1 MIIGIDIGGTS
12 IKFGVIDADFRV
24 VYRESAATKT
34 DGTDLDIVAQLKE
47 VCLRLKAAYPV
58 RCIGIGS
65 PGTIDT
71 ARGICVR
78 AGNLPYRNTPM
89 RDFLQEA
96 VGLPV
101 VIANDATCAICA
113 ECYAGIGKEY
123 RNFIMFT
130 LGTGVGGGIVL
141 DGKPY
146 RGRNDSAGEFGHTLL
161 VRDGLLCK
169 CGRRGCLEQYAS
181 VTALIRQTREAAAQN
196 PNSLLADRC
205 RAGVNGQTVFDAA
218 QAGCPVAQK
227 VVEQYAK
234 NISDGIHSL
243 CRAFAPEAVVIGGGV
258 TAQGE
263 ALLSPIRTEL
273 ALPIPV
279 CFTALGNDAGM
290 IGAAITAAELTA

>member
-12 IKFGVIDADFRV
+12 IKFGVIDDDFRV
-24 VYRESAATKT
+24 VHRESAPTKAG
-34 DGTDLDIVAQLKE
+34 GTDRDIAVQLID
-47 VCLRLKAAYPV
+47 VCKRLKTEFSV

-78 AGNLPYRNTPM
+78 AGNLPYHNTPM
-89 RDFLQEA
+89 RDWLQEA
-96 VGLPV
+96 LALPV

-161 VRDGLLCK
+161 VQDGLPCK
-169 CGRRGCLEQYAS
+169 CGHRGCLEQYAS
-181 VTALIRQTREAAAQN
+181 VTALIRQTKEAAEKH
-196 PNSLLADRC
+196 PDSLLAAKC
-205 RAGVNGQTVFDAA
+205 REGVDGQTVFTAL
-218 QAGCPVAQK
+218 QAGCSVAQQ
-227 VVEQYAK
+227 VVNLYTK
-234 NISDGIHSL
+234 NLSDGIHSL
-243 CRAFAPEAVVIGGGV
+243 CRAFAPEAVVIGGGI
-258 TAQGE
+258 TAQGD
-263 ALLSPIRTEL
+263 ALLAPLRAQLNPSIPI
-273 ALPIPV
+273 

-290 IGAAITAAELTA
+290 IGAAITAAEFTA

>member
-71 ARGICVR
+71 ARG
-78 AGNLPYRNTPM
+78 
-89 RDFLQEA
+89 
-96 VGLPV
+96 
-101 VIANDATCAICA
+101 
-113 ECYAGIGKEY
+113 
-123 RNFIMFT
+123 
-130 LGTGVGGGIVL
+130 
-141 DGKPY
+141 
-146 RGRNDSAGEFGHTLL
+146 
-161 VRDGLLCK
+161 
-169 CGRRGCLEQYAS
+169 
-181 VTALIRQTREAAAQN
+181 
-196 PNSLLADRC
+196 
-205 RAGVNGQTVFDAA
+205 
-218 QAGCPVAQK
+218 
-227 VVEQYAK
+227 
-234 NISDGIHSL
+234 
-243 CRAFAPEAVVIGGGV
+243 
-258 TAQGE
+258 E